1 MKACHGVLEFENI
14 AGLLVKSDEGFR
26 FRCSSCK
33 RCGVKKTAPKKG
45 LKCSDVRAA
54 IERAVKTIESQP
66 REVTISRTELH
77 EALVMYAAGK
87 SGMKYPLRHSIKL
100 NGSMVL
106 MGSDADEDKFC
117 TVTLEHLANVVPLKG
132 KDDR

>member
-1 MKACHGVLEFENI
+1 MKACDGVLEFEVI
-14 AGLLVKSDEGFR
+14 GSMLVKSDEGYR
-26 FRCSSCK
+26 FKCPVCK
-33 RCGVKKTAPKKG
+33 RAGAKKTQPVEG
-45 LKCSDVRAA
+45 LKCSQVKAA
-54 IERAVKTIESQP
+54 IERAAMTVVSQP
-66 REVTISRTELH
+66 CEVTISRDELH

-100 NGSMVL
+100 NGSLVL

-132 KDDR
+132 KNDR